1 MTNFR
6 FLKWCRDAVS
16 RIVLPQDRITVE
28 QELMGHL
35 EDRYEYFR
43 EQGFTPD
50 NAEMLT
56 LDSMGNPLEI
66 APELGRIH
74 RPFWGRTA
82 QITRILLIAVLCL
95 SLFFAGASLL
105 TNFYLRPAF
114 SSPTYE
120 SYNPY
125 STTEAILKV
134 GYAYREFYSEPQSS
148 FHSDGYT
155 VTVSKA
161 ALWHG
166 GKVNAA
172 GVPEEYFPLYL
183 QVTVTNP
190 RIWSEEDTVSRW
202 LWAEDDRGNRY
213 DAPYESVPGTNSIHV
228 RSFRT
233 NPWTSVHELI
243 IRDLGASDVQW
254 VDLHY
259 RRGNRDHIIRID
271 LTGGTGA

>member
-16 RIVLPQDRITVE
+16 RIVLPRDRIMVE

-35 EDRYEYFR
+35 EDRYDYFR

-50 NAEMLT
+50 DAEMLS
-56 LDSMGNPLEI
+56 LDSMGNPQEI

-82 QITRILLIAVLCL
+82 QVTRILLIAVLCL

-120 SYNPY
+120 SYDPY

-134 GYAYREFYSEPQSS
+134 GYANRVFYSEPKVS
-148 FHSDGYT
+148 FRSDGYRVT
-155 VTVSKA
+155 VTKA
-161 ALWHG
+161 ALWHSG
-166 GKVNAA
+166 RVNAA
-172 GVPEEYFPLYL
+172 GVSEEFYPLYL
-183 QVTVTNP
+183 QVKVTNP

-202 LWAEDDRGNRY
+202 LWAEDDNGNRY
-213 DAPYESVPGTNSIHV
+213 DAPYESVPGANSIHV

-233 NPWTSVHELI
+233 DPWTSVHELV
-243 IRDLGASDVQW
+243 IRDLGTSDARW
-254 VDLHY
+254 IDLHY
-259 RRGNRDHIIRID
+259 SRGNRDHTIRIH
-271 LTGGTGA
+271 LTGGTDA